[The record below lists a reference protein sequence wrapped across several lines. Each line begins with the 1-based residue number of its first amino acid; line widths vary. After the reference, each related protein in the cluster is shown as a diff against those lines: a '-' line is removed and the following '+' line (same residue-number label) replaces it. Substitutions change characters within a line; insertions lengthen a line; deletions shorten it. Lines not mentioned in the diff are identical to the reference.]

1 MKILL
6 VSLFLPEIRGTT
18 AGTRLVGEMLRDLS
32 RVHEIHLATRVDEAQ
47 IDKVEDIRGF
57 CKKVYLFPYPSIQ
70 KRSWLT
76 LIRLMASYLSF
87 SYRVNQIVDS
97 GDFDIIQVE
106 WVESGIFLKRKKVPM
121 ILDAHDIITKPAER
135 YFKKSRGIISLL
147 LYMRFLLTRVL
158 EKYILKKF
166 DKVFTRSEHDRDYL
180 CSMGVQ
186 INVGVLPHPAGL
198 DFIGRK
204 FEREENTVMFL
215 GSYKNHPSNVES
227 VLYFYNSI
235 LPLIKS
241 KISSVKFYV
250 VGYGPTKEMM
260 DFLGQDKEAV
270 ITGYVDDIESYYKKV
285 MVFVAPMLTGGG
297 VIAKILDAMLA
308 GTPVV
313 STSIGNEGIGGI
325 DSVHL
330 LIADTPND
338 FADKVVR
345 LLTDKELWLRFSN
358 ESRGFVLEKSSVG
371 VIKDILNK
379 TYDELIARSSYSS

>member
-18 AGTRLVGEMLRDLS
+18 AGTRFVGEMLRDIS
-32 RVHEIHLATRVDEAQ
+32 KSHEIHLATRVEEVQ
-47 IDKVEDIRGF
+47 TDKVEDIRGY

-76 LIRLMASYLSF
+76 LMRIIVSYLSF
-87 SYRVNQIVDS
+87 SYKVNQIVDS
-97 GDFDIIQVE
+97 GGFDLVHVE

-135 YFKKSRGIISLL
+135 YFKKSRGVISLL
-147 LYMRFLLTRVL
+147 LYMRFLLTRIL
-158 EKYILKKF
+158 ERYILKKF

-180 CSMGVQ
+180 LSMGVQ
-186 INVGVLPHPAGL
+186 ISVGVLPHPAGL
-198 DFIGRK
+198 DFTGK
-204 FEREENTVMFL
+204 KPEREENTIMFL

-235 LPLIKS
+235 WPLIKS
-241 KISSVKFYV
+241 RIPSVKFYV
-250 VGYGPTKEMM
+250 VGYGPTKEMV
-260 DFLGQDKEAV
+260 DILGKDKEVV
-270 ITGYVDDIESYYKKV
+270 ITGYVDDIESYYKKA

-297 VIAKILDAMLA
+297 VMAKIPDAMLA

-325 DSVHL
+325 DNVHL
-330 LIADTPND
+330 VIADNPND
-338 FADKVVR
+338 FADKVVK
-345 LLTDKELWLRFSN
+345 LLSDQELWLRISN
-358 ESRGFVLEKSSVG
+358 EGHDFAFKNFSAGMVKN
-371 VIKDILNK
+371 ILDK
-379 TYDELIARSSYSS
+379 AYDELIVRSS

>member
-18 AGTRLVGEMLRDLS
+18 AGTRLVGEMVRDLS
-32 RVHEIHLATRVDEAQ
+32 KSHEIHLATRVEEIQ
-47 IDKVEDIRGF
+47 TDKVEDIKGY

-76 LIRLMASYLSF
+76 LMRIIVSYLSF
-87 SYRVNQIVDS
+87 SYKVNQIIDS
-97 GDFDIIQVE
+97 GDFDLVQVE
-106 WVESGIFLKRKKVPM
+106 WVESGILLKRKKVPM

-135 YFKKSRGIISLL
+135 FYKKSKGIVALA
-147 LYMRFLLTRVL
+147 LYIKFLLTRVL
-158 EKYILKKF
+158 ERYIIKKF
-166 DKVFTRSEHDRDYL
+166 DKVLTRSEHDRDYL
-180 CSMGVQ
+180 LSMGVQ
-186 INVGVLPHPAGL
+186 VNVGVLPHPAGL
-198 DFIGRK
+198 DFTGK
-204 FEREENTVMFL
+204 KLEREENTIMFL

-227 VLYFYNSI
+227 VLYFYNLI

-241 KISSVKFYV
+241 KIPTVKFYV
-250 VGYGPTKEMM
+250 VGYGPTNEMM
-260 DFLGQDKEAV
+260 DILGQDKEVV
-270 ITGYVDDIESYYKKV
+270 ITSYVDDIESYYKKV

-325 DSVHL
+325 DNVHL
-330 LIADTPND
+330 LIADNPND

-345 LLTDKELWLRFSN
+345 LLTDKELWIRLSNEGRAFVSERFSIGAMRN
-358 ESRGFVLEKSSVG
+358 T
-371 VIKDILNK
+371 LNK
-379 TYDELIARSSYSS
+379 IYDEILTNR